1 MNFRTRLVF
10 AISFINF
17 IAIVLLSFSSYS
29 LLKNIFQKRII
40 NSVNKIGETLSTHI
54 SDYCFDKDWFCLKK
68 TIDIAEHQPD
78 IKFISVTDNDNII
91 RFSSDKEME
100 NLPNPHPSSEHIKKG
115 VVNVFIKS
123 FNLDAK
129 KTGYKYVQIGF
140 SLKEYE
146 KCLHETLFLLLGT
159 GTLSFLLVLGVSWF
173 FSGKLLQP
181 LVELK
186 KASDKIAQGDFSVR
200 VPVRT
205 KDVIGEL
212 ALAFNNMAE
221 QNGDFTGHL
230 LEKIRAATA
239 DFNSTYKKLQEKTV
253 QFEESNKKLIELDK
267 LKSEFVSMVSHE
279 MRTPLSGIIGFAQTM
294 SKLKLTDEQ
303 KEKYLKIIYS
313 EGKRLSSLIED
324 FLDISKIESGNF
336 GLKVD
341 FVNIPE
347 LVGERISAF
356 EVPEGLQIEVNFPT
370 DFPLI
375 DGDSDRI
382 EQVFMNIL
390 SNAIRYTPAGG
401 KITVEGKNEK
411 DTVVISIRNTGLGM
425 KKEDLTKVFDKFYR
439 ADDIVSKRR
448 KGSGLGLAIAKGIV
462 EAHGGKIWAE
472 SETGKGSSFIFILPR
487 EYKENA

>member
-205 KDVIGEL
+205 KD
-212 ALAFNNMAE
+212 
-221 QNGDFTGHL
+221 
-230 LEKIRAATA
+230 
-239 DFNSTYKKLQEKTV
+239 
-253 QFEESNKKLIELDK
+253 
-267 LKSEFVSMVSHE
+267 
-279 MRTPLSGIIGFAQTM
+279 
-294 SKLKLTDEQ
+294 
-303 KEKYLKIIYS
+303 
-313 EGKRLSSLIED
+313 
-324 FLDISKIESGNF
+324 
-336 GLKVD
+336 
-341 FVNIPE
+341 
-347 LVGERISAF
+347 
-356 EVPEGLQIEVNFPT
+356 
-370 DFPLI
+370 
-375 DGDSDRI
+375 
-382 EQVFMNIL
+382 
-390 SNAIRYTPAGG
+390 
-401 KITVEGKNEK
+401 
-411 DTVVISIRNTGLGM
+411 
-425 KKEDLTKVFDKFYR
+425 
-439 ADDIVSKRR
+439 
-448 KGSGLGLAIAKGIV
+448 
-462 EAHGGKIWAE
+462 
-472 SETGKGSSFIFILPR
+472 
-487 EYKENA
+487 